1 MRGKKILSF
10 STIAI
15 SFTVLMLAFVAVTPP
30 VFAGH
35 CTTTV
40 TAPANIQTAVDG
52 ATSGD
57 VVCLSGTFRQSVVFG
72 LEDSGI
78 TLSEADSATAI
89 LDGSGTADSGTFLTV
104 NWAIL
109 LKDGLSNVTIENLEI
124 RNYAGLGGG
133 GQGNAIQAWDVST
146 SNIIVRNNY
155 MHDNGWNG
163 VLVGSEGDFI
173 HNNWTVEKNSV
184 TDNGFVG
191 IELTNTINSKIVK
204 NNAVDN
210 GLHGILVQAR
220 NTIGSGVSPV
230 VSDVVVSGNKVT
242 GTVLSDGIRFLAF
255 EGLTGSPFTS
265 VGGMAKITSD
275 CEVTKNNVKGNAFGI
290 RLQAFNV
297 GATVEKC
304 VVKNNNVI
312 DNTNSGIR
320 LLASASGTT
329 DSNDV
334 LNNRAID
341 NGGDGIV
348 VEGDTNDIEDNK
360 ANNNGGDGI
369 NVSGDTNDIEDNKA
383 NGNTGDGIDCGG
395 TGNTESGNKA
405 KDNGGTNN
413 TGCP

>member
-1 MRGKKILSF
+1 MF
-10 STIAI
+10 AFIA
-15 SFTVLMLAFVAVTPP
+15 VAPP
-30 VFAGH
+30 IFATH
-35 CTTTV
+35 CDTTV
-40 TAPANIQTAVDG
+40 TAPDSIQDVVD
-52 ATSGD
+52 AASSGD
-57 VVCLSGTFRQSVVFG
+57 VVCLSGTFSQSVLIG
-72 LEDSGI
+72 PEDSGI

-89 LDGSGTADSGTFLTV
+89 LDGTGPASCTAGFTICRFNVDWG
-104 NWAIL
+104 IL
-109 LKDGLSNVTIENLEI
+109 LLDGVSNITIENLEI
-124 RNYAGLGGG
+124 RNYDDGLGGG
-133 GQGNAIQAWDVST
+133 GQGNAIQAFGSLST

-155 MHDNGWNG
+155 MHGNQWNG

-173 HNNWTVEKNSV
+173 HINWTVEKNSV

-220 NTIGSGVSPV
+220 NTIGSGVAPQ
-230 VSDVVVSGNKVT
+230 VSGVVVSGNKVT

-265 VGGMAKITSD
+265 VGGTAKITSD

-304 VVKNNNVI
+304 VVENNNVI

-329 DSNDV
+329 DFNDV

-341 NGGDGIV
+341 NGGDGIAV
-348 VEGDTNDIEDNK
+348 SGDSNTIDDNK
-360 ANNNGGDGI
+360 ANGNGGDGI
-369 NVSGDTNDIEDNKA
+369 NVTGDNNTIDNNKA
-383 NGNTGDGIDCGG
+383 NGNTDDGIDC
-395 TGNTESGNKA
+395 TGVTNTESGNKA

-413 TGCP
+413 TSCP